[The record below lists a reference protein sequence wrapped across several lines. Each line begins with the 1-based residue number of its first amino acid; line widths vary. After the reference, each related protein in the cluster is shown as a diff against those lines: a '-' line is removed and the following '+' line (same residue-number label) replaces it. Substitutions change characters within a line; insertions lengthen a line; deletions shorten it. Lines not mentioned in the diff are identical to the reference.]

1 MFFQWAW
8 DERKVFSH
16 SLSLALSWGWFT
28 LWLGRHHTSVT
39 FKRLIRGDVRINE
52 MYCNWNL
59 KWICFGSMRRSAGKT
74 WIEDNKGE
82 ECIWGVGSLTFSMS
96 KKNYIHLATNK
107 KHRLPLVSMHHE
119 NCPDVVLIMF
129 IFTLMSVSCLMFKLV
144 CRNAC
149 LQSDHVITPC
159 LLLSTHP

>member
-74 WIEDNKGE
+74 WIEDDKGE

-96 KKNYIHLATNK
+96 KKNNIHLATNK
-107 KHRLPLVSMHHE
+107 KHRLPLVPWGSAEHVYLYSYVCHA
-119 NCPDVVLIMF
+119 
-129 IFTLMSVSCLMFKLV
+129 SCLMFILL

-149 LQSDHVITPC
+149 WQSDHVITPC